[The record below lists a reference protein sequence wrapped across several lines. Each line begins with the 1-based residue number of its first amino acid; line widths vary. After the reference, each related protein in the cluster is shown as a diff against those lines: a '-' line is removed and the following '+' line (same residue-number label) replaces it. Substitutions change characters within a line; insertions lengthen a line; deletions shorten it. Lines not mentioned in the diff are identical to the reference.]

1 MEEEKIFEDA
11 KEIIHPQIYKF
22 IYVLFKYIFFGKKSI
37 NDDIYLKLQKFVE
50 RLNKKGFK
58 INLNVIEKNRKDK
71 DKKEIIQNI
80 NIIFEFVKS
89 QNLVYASEI
98 IENIIII
105 VISLGYKVDKS
116 DIFGKY
122 IYSDLENLYSK
133 KRNKISNWIN
143 NEDLKDFLNFN
154 DIIEIDIILESGK
167 EKQINQYINNKNLL
181 VYLLLRLYFLKKIK
195 SKLDDISGEKGLSD
209 ETSIYSLISN
219 IFYHKYDFGIKIKD
233 NKIGFGALSSLFIS
247 VYIYYYNKHN
257 PLINYT
263 KEKENLAKVPFT
275 YELSEAGI
283 CNKFLNI
290 IIPPIRIEPRIEIIE
305 MNENRFEA
313 QGMLELYKAII
324 FNKNIKK
331 ISINNCTIKS
341 KYLKE
346 ISQFFSIFTND
357 NVEILDMKLNYLNS
371 DVDAYLAQLISSL
384 RGLKTLNLSDNNLKC
399 GAASL
404 FVTLKNL
411 YRQKKTKLESLI
423 LINCQ
428 LDDISFYELGELL
441 KSKYCMLKYLCIN
454 FNLIPSDVEF
464 FKSLKKNKSLKE
476 IYLYDC
482 GINNDK
488 KDEIDRIISNTNI
501 EVLYLAENNIH
512 DINDIIRIIYRNTLI
527 KYNEKNFECETP
539 CLYNLNLSQNECYNN
554 NIEKLEL
561 IKAGFENINLSCLDL
576 VYVLYEKNKYKKYKE
591 KKEEDKKDKDIK
603 GKEISDNIYY
613 EQFENINKFLSEKA
627 REYKKALDEVINN
640 KVAQENIKNE
650 LTIDEKND
658 LKKYEEKIK
667 EIINNTK
674 SKFSS
679 FIIQKAKQLINN
691 RTFESKEE
699 KNIFLNKLIKY
710 INLKRA
716 EKIIDENEKIKK
728 KKKMILI

>member
-122 IYSDLENLYSK
+122 IYSDLENLHSK
-133 KRNKISNWIN
+133 KRNKINNWIN

-154 DIIEIDIILESGK
+154 DIIEIDIILETGK

-371 DVDAYLAQLISSL
+371 DVDTYLAQLISSL

-399 GAASL
+399 GAASF

-561 IKAGFENINLSCLDL
+561 IKAGFESINLPCLDL
-576 VYVLYEKNKYKKYKE
+576 VYVLCEKKKYEKYKE
-591 KKEEDKKDKDIK
+591 KKEEDKKDEDKK

-613 EQFENINKFLSEKA
+613 QQFENINKFLSEKA

-640 KVAQENIKNE
+640 KIVQENIKNE